1 MHEIANTYAERSDGD
16 GVAPPAALA
25 PDPAPHAKPLSDL
38 EIYNVFRD
46 YIKHEDGLMNTRL
59 SSFLSMNSFLIGF
72 SVLVLGGMLSA
83 ASRMRPDT
91 KLLALLALGTLV
103 HAILAYIGYDA
114 ARLTRS
120 SIQAATDSLK
130 ILREKG
136 NIRLA
141 APIARGDFPHLT
153 DARELSDREK
163 AALERGSG
171 IMRGFPRHMQRMWFI
186 MGTTPVLVTGL
197 AAYLWFGTAYLAYF

>member
-1 MHEIANTYAERSDGD
+1 MHETVSKYAGKIGGEGIN
-16 GVAPPAALA
+16 PLAALA

-72 SVLVLGGMLSA
+72 SVLILGGMLSA
-83 ASRMRPDT
+83 ASRMSVDA

-103 HAILAYIGYDA
+103 HSILAYIGYDA

-136 NIRLA
+136 NARLA
-141 APIARGDFPHLT
+141 APIANGDFPHLT
-153 DARELSDREK
+153 DARELSRREK
-163 AALERGSG
+163 AALEKGSG

-186 MGTTPVLVTGL
+186 MGITPVLVTSL
-197 AAYLWFGTAYLAYF
+197 AAYLRFGPAHF